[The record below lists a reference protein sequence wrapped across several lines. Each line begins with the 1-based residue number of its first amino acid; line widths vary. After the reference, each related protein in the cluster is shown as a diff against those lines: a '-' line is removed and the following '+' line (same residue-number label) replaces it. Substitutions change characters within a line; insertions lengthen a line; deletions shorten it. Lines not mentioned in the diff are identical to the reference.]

1 MANTIP
7 AYYPGMSPALN
18 RATSFSSALL
28 SYGSFV
34 AAGTQSVLI
43 PAQAQASKRQF
54 LMLGNAS
61 AGMSLAIAQAIVNDP
76 NDQPITSPL
85 ESQRANL
92 AVGMVTYFTAI
103 PAAADGAYCYGFAVG
118 GLLCTDTIEI
128 VLRNYRRTTTSAV
141 NPADN
146 IKNINASTPIGGPA
160 LVQPGNQQILSL
172 NGSNQILLRDG
183 TTALTYGTNTVVIC
197 PAYGVIFGALAITD
211 VTDAANAND
220 LLELEIR
227 FY

>member
-1 MANTIP
+1 MASIP
-7 AYYPGMSPALN
+7 AEYAGQSTALDT
-18 RATSFSSALL
+18 ATFQRSVRL
-28 SYGSFV
+28 SYGAFV

-43 PAQAQASKRQF
+43 SSQAQATNRQF

-61 AGMSLAIAQAIVNDP
+61 AGMSAAIATTICADVNGQP
-76 NDQPITSPL
+76 NTNPY

-92 AVGMVTYFTAI
+92 ATGMVTYFTAI

-118 GLLCTDTIEI
+118 GLQCSDVYEV

-146 IKNINASTPIGGPA
+146 IKNILAATPIGGVS
-160 LVQPGNQQILSL
+160 LIQPGNQAAITL

-183 TTALTYGTNTVVIC
+183 TTALTYGTNTIVIA
-197 PAYGVIFGALAITD
+197 PNYGVIFGALLITD

-220 LLELEIR
+220 LLELEI
-227 FY
+227 FFK

>member
-1 MANTIP
+1 MTIP
-7 AYYPGMSPALN
+7 AEYPGQSTALDT
-18 RATSFSSALL
+18 ATNMKSVIL
-28 SYGSFV
+28 SYGAFV

-43 PAQAQASKRQF
+43 PSQAQATNRQF

-61 AGMSLAIAQAIVNDP
+61 AGMSSVIATRITSDP
-76 NDQPITSPL
+76 NGQPNTSPY

-92 AVGMVTYFTAI
+92 ATGMVTYFTAI
-103 PAAADGAYCYGFAVG
+103 PAAADAAYCYGFAVG
-118 GLLCTDTIEI
+118 GLQCNDVYEVI
-128 VLRNYRRTTTSAV
+128 LRNYRRTSTTAV

-146 IKNINASTPIGGPA
+146 IKNINTSTPIGGPS
-160 LVQPGNQQILSL
+160 LTQPGNQQTISL

-183 TTALTYGTNTVVIC
+183 TTALTYGTNTIVVC

-227 FY
+227 YY